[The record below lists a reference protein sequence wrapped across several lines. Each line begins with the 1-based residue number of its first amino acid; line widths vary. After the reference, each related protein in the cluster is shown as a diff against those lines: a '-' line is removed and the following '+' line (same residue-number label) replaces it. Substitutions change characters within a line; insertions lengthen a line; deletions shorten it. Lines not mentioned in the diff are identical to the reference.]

1 MITFAKGVTSG
12 YLPLGGVVVSEE
24 VAAPYFEAPG
34 GPMFRHGA
42 TYAGHPACC
51 AAALAVIDIY
61 EREDLIRRGRDL
73 EQPLHD
79 ALAPLADHPAVGE
92 VRAGLGFL
100 AAVAVAPDAD
110 PGATARLAAGARAAG
125 VLVRPLLG
133 GVAVSPP
140 LIAEQEHIDLIAQ
153 AIEAGLDRVTAG

>member
-12 YLPLGGVVVSEE
+12 YLPLGGVVVNET

-42 TYAGHPACC
+42 TYAGHPTRLRGRAGDDRDLRARGPDPPRPRSR
-51 AAALAVIDIY
+51 AAA
-61 EREDLIRRGRDL
+61 RTTRWRRSPTTPPR
-73 EQPLHD
+73 
-79 ALAPLADHPAVGE
+79 GE
-92 VRAGLGFL
+92 VRGGLGFL
-100 AAVAVAPDAD
+100 AAVSLAPDAD
-110 PGATARLAAGARAAG
+110 AGATARLAAAAREAG

-140 LIAEQEHIDLIAQ
+140 LICEQEHIDLLAQ
-153 AIEAGLDRVTAG
+153 AIAAGLDAVAA